1 MKLRFSE
8 SIAFRISRLSRL
20 FSGVLYLI
28 SFAWTRL
35 EKDKDGW
42 RKSFTKVL
50 DPSFLSTQV
59 MMGGRIRTE
68 TEERNG

>member
-1 MKLRFSE
+1 MKKGGDTDTQTNTRHPPGKNYSRRRNL
-8 SIAFRISRLSRL
+8 FRRRQ
-20 FSGVLYLI
+20 
-28 SFAWTRL
+28 
-35 EKDKDGW
+35 KDKDGW